1 MFKDLT
7 VLIPPLIVCIA
18 ILIGVGA
25 FLRHEMAP
33 GRRSNED
40 ETDADISAAD
50 EFSGEAGLDTSQQRD
65 HADTPDHD

>member
-7 VLIPPLIVCIA
+7 VLTPPLIVCIA

-25 FLRHEMAP
+25 FLRREMAP
-33 GRRSNED
+33 GRRRNED
-40 ETDADISAAD
+40 ETDADIPAAGD
-50 EFSGEAGLDTSQQRD
+50 FSGEAGVDASLQRD